1 MKRVTLL
8 IFIFSL
14 ILSLDSFSQNLK
26 VGYIDVFKVFREYKK
41 TKDYDKILED
51 KKKSKEKE
59 LEKKR
64 NEIKKMQDRLDLLK
78 EEEQKKEREKISK
91 AAQDYREQERQV
103 ILDLKKERDEKM
115 EEIVKDIEKVV
126 KEYAIKNNFDLI
138 LNKGAIV
145 YGNEGIDLTET
156 ILKLI
161 NQRYKK

>member
-14 ILSLDSFSQNLK
+14 ILPLKSFSQNLK

-51 KKKSKEKE
+51 KKKAKEKE

-78 EEEQKKEREKISK
+78 EEEQKKERERISK

-145 YGNEGIDLTET
+145 YGKEGIDLTET